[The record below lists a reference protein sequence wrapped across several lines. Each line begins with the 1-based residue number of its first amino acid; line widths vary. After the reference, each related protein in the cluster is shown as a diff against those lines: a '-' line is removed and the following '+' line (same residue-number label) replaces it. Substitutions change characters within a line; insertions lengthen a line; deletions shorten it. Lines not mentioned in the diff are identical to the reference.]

1 MVFICWLVLCVL
13 VGKLAQNKGRNFWTY
28 ALLSAI
34 ISPIGG
40 VIVLLVKGNKDNGT
54 VTTQYVAPE
63 EQCQPQEQAASAF
76 LAAPVASSPVEPM
89 FCVKCGALID
99 AETKFCPSCGAEVTQ
114 AEPTP
119 EPEVQQNVAP
129 AQSISTAKERLL
141 ELKSLLDDGLI
152 SQEDFDRKKSEIL
165 GI

>member
-1 MVFICWLVLCVL
+1 MFIICWLALCAL
-13 VGKLAQNKGRNFWTY
+13 VGKFAQNKGRNFWTY

-40 VIVLLVKGNKDNGT
+40 FIVLLVKGNKNNET
-54 VTTQYVAPE
+54 VAAQYVAPE
-63 EQCQPQEQAASAF
+63 EQYQPKEQAASAF
-76 LAAPVASSPVEPM
+76 LAAPAASSPAEPV

-99 AETKFCPSCGAEVTQ
+99 ADTKFCPSCGAEVTQ
-114 AEPTP
+114 EEPTP
-119 EPEVQQNVAP
+119 GPKAQQDM
-129 AQSISTAKERLL
+129 AQAHSMSTVKERLM

-152 SQEDFDRKKSEIL
+152 SQEDFDKKKSEIL